1 MPRTASGVRMCSTG
15 GGASG
20 TGAGISW
27 VPSERTNEIFGAT
40 DSDAAAAPTAIKN
53 PTPKMSTLL
62 RQLIFIMTRCASD
75 ELRRCVRL
83 FFGASQ
89 APAHND
95 TERYRE
101 HARTDEKKAVPAIR
115 KSQKREHR
123 DKSAGEHYECVDGH
137 VSEYTSFSLS
147 PLCIIDNAFRVLN

>member
-1 MPRTASGVRMCSTG
+1 MPRTASGVLMCSTG
-15 GGASG
+15 GGTSG
-20 TGAGISW
+20 TGAGISG

-95 TERYRE
+95 TECYRE
-101 HARTDEKKAVPAIR
+101 HARADEEESVPTVR
-115 KSQKREHR
+115 KSQKRQHR
-123 DKSAGEHYECVDGH
+123 DKCAGEHDERVDGH
-137 VSEYTSFSLS
+137 AE
-147 PLCIIDNAFRVLN
+147 IIAWR